1 MWLKCVK
8 IEEPATL
15 KKKSE
20 QDPVLQQMVA
30 SVGSSVGRREREQL
44 ADLLDEFSDTFSMG
58 ENDLGWTDIVTHA
71 IDTRDS
77 KPVRQ
82 LLRRHPPAHNDAIQ
96 KHVSDMLEQGV
107 IEPAKSPWAS
117 SVVLV
122 KKKDASL
129 RCCRDYRQVNA
140 TTRKDAYPLPRTDMC
155 LDAMSGAQWFSTFDL
170 RSSYHQ
176 VAMKAEDADKTAF
189 ICTEGQF

>member
-77 KPVRQ
+77 KPVR
-82 LLRRHPPAHNDAIQ
+82 
-96 KHVSDMLEQGV
+96 
-107 IEPAKSPWAS
+107 
-117 SVVLV
+117 
-122 KKKDASL
+122 
-129 RCCRDYRQVNA
+129 
-140 TTRKDAYPLPRTDMC
+140 
-155 LDAMSGAQWFSTFDL
+155 
-170 RSSYHQ
+170 
-176 VAMKAEDADKTAF
+176 
-189 ICTEGQF
+189 